1 MYVVEVVIEHP
12 VRHLDMTFSYLSRTE
27 IPCGVRVHVP
37 FGYQKLVGYVK
48 TVHFSSLNEKELN
61 ARDGITYRYISD
73 VIDHQTILTD
83 ELEKLAEALSKMTF
97 SPLVSCLKT
106 MLPPSLKPSS
116 KAKITSKQI
125 KYVVFQKQVPSL
137 TAKQQSYLDDLENK
151 HEEPLKEATVSRDLI
166 KRLENL
172 GAVVIEKREIMREVT
187 TLQTVSE
194 SEKNLN
200 QQQQT
205 VLNKL
210 FELDQTKPFLLH
222 GITGSGKT
230 EVYLQATKKMV
241 AQGKQ
246 VLMLVPEISLTPQM
260 VAMFQSR
267 FHHQVAILH
276 SRLSDGQRYDEY
288 RRILNREVDI
298 VVGAR
303 SAVFA
308 PLHDIGL
315 IILDEEHD
323 ASYKQNNSPCYHTR
337 DVAIWR
343 MRYHQARLLLGSAS
357 PSVESY
363 AKARAGKY
371 HLLEL
376 TTRATQ
382 TKLSNYQIIDMAKE
396 AKSGNLSMFS
406 RAFQDGL
413 NQALKQGKQALV
425 LVNRRGYATY
435 LLCKDC
441 GYVPKCPHC
450 EVSLTYHKQQQVL
463 RCHYCGYEQP
473 YQKACPQCGSKM
485 VSYRGAGTEQMEEV
499 LAKEFPDAKIIRFDL
514 DTTRNKDA
522 HEKLLNAFKAHQGN
536 VLLGTQMIAK
546 GLDLADVMFV
556 GVLDGDSALNLPDY
570 RASERTFQLLLQVAG
585 RAGRH
590 QDGGQVVIQTYNPKH
605 YAIVAGAK
613 QDYRAFYQEE
623 IKMRQLSQYP
633 PYCYLMSIL
642 FTGKDEQTVQAT
654 AISYARYLKQHTQA
668 NILGPSPALIARIN
682 DAYRYRIMIKYVK
695 SNTLFACLEEALHQ
709 NQGQVKVEVDVNPY
723 NQM

>member
-12 VRHLDMTFSYLSRTE
+12 VRHLDMSFSYLSQTE

-37 FGYQKLVGYVK
+37 FGYQKLVGYVTK
-48 TVHFSSLNEKELN
+48 VQFSDLAEQALNK
-61 ARDGITYRYISD
+61 RDGITYRYISD
-73 VIDHQTILTD
+73 VIDHKTIMTP
-83 ELEKLAEALSKMTF
+83 ELERLAKALSKMTF
-97 SPLVSCLKT
+97 CPLVSCLKT
-106 MLPPSLKPSS
+106 MLPPALKPSS
-116 KAKITSKQI
+116 KAKITLKQI
-125 KYVVFQKQVPSL
+125 KYVVFQKQVASL
-137 TAKQQSYLDDLENK
+137 TPKQQSYLNELEK
-151 HEEPLKEATVSRDLI
+151 KYEEPLKDVKVSRDLI
-166 KRLENL
+166 KKLENL
-172 GAVVIEKREIMREVT
+172 GAVTIEKREIMREVT
-187 TLQTVSE
+187 TLQTLYDQ
-194 SEKNLN
+194 EKVLN
-200 QQQQT
+200 HQQQD
-205 VLNKL
+205 VLDKL
-210 FELDQTKPFLLH
+210 FELDGTKPFLLH

-241 AQGKQ
+241 EQGKQ
-246 VLMLVPEISLTPQM
+246 VLMLVPEIALTPQM

-288 RRILNREVDI
+288 RRILNHEVEI

-303 SAVFA
+303 SAIFA
-308 PLHDIGL
+308 PLTDIGL

-323 ASYKQNNSPCYHTR
+323 ASYKQSNAPCYHTR
-337 DVAIWR
+337 DIALWR
-343 MRYHQARLLLGSAS
+343 MRYHHAKLLLGSAS

-363 AKARAGKY
+363 AKAKAGMY
-371 HLLEL
+371 HLLTL

-382 TKLSNYQIIDMAKE
+382 TQLPHYEIVDMAKE

-406 RAFQDGL
+406 KAFQDGL

-473 YQKACPQCGSKM
+473 YQKACPECGSQM
-485 VSYRGAGTEQMEEV
+485 VAYRGVGTEQMEE
-499 LAKEFPDAKIIRFDL
+499 LLMQTFQEAKIIRFDL
-514 DTTRNKDA
+514 DTTRNKDG

-546 GLDLADVMFV
+546 GLDLKDVVFV

-590 QDGGQVVIQTYNPKH
+590 QEQGQVVIQTYNPQH

-613 QDYRAFYQEE
+613 QDYQAFYQEE
-623 IKMRQLSQYP
+623 IKMRKLSQYP

-642 FTGKDEQTVQAT
+642 FTGKDEKTVQAT
-654 AISYARYLKQHTQA
+654 AISYAHYLKQNTNA
-668 NILGPSPALIARIN
+668 KVLGPAPATISRIN

-695 SNTLFACLEEALHQ
+695 SDLLFARLEEALHHD
-709 NQGQVKVEVDVNPY
+709 QGKVKVEVDVNPY